1 MLQKLLVYRG
11 QLAAFKE
18 NKMAEENKNYPKKVL
33 IVCSKGSLVDVYPS
47 LVMANGALMEG
58 MEAEVFFTFF
68 GLDAIRKDTMNKLKM
83 TPVGNP
89 AMRLPGTTMP
99 FPNIVGVV
107 PGVSSMATAMMKS
120 TIEKLDI
127 PTTTE
132 FIDMIKAGGGKVY
145 GCKMAMDMFGLKQE
159 DLRED
164 VDGVL
169 TVGEFYG
176 RADRDT
182 QIIFT

>member
-1 MLQKLLVYRG
+1 MTKTQEK
-11 QLAAFKE
+11 
-18 NKMAEENKNYPKKVL
+18 YPKKVL

-58 MEAEVFFTFF
+58 MEAELFFTFF
-68 GLDAIRKDTMNKLKM
+68 GLDGIRKNTMHKLKM

-89 AMRLPGTTMP
+89 AMRLPGTTLP
-99 FPNIVGVV
+99 FPNMMGII
-107 PGVSSMATAMMKS
+107 PGVSDAATSMMKR

-145 GCKMAMDMFGLKQE
+145 GCKMAMDMFGLTQD
-159 DLRED
+159 DLRDD

-176 RADRDT
+176 RADKDT

>member
-1 MLQKLLVYRG
+1 M
-11 QLAAFKE
+11 AE
-18 NKMAEENKNYPKKVL
+18 NKDDKPVKKVL
-33 IVCSKGSLVDVYPS
+33 LVCSKGSLVDVYPS

-58 MEAEVFFTFF
+58 MQAEVFFTFF
-68 GLDAIRKDTMNKLKM
+68 GLDAVRKKTMHKVHM

-89 AMRLPGTTMP
+89 AMRLPGTTLP

-107 PGVSSMATAMMKS
+107 PGVSRMATMMMKQ

-127 PTTTE
+127 PTTVE
-132 FIDMIKAGGGKVY
+132 FMDMIKAGGGKLY
-145 GCKMAMDMFGLKQE
+145 GCKMAMDMFGLTKE
-159 DLRED
+159 DLRD
-164 VDGVL
+164 DIDGVL

-176 RADRDT
+176 RADKDT

>member
-1 MLQKLLVYRG
+1 M
-11 QLAAFKE
+11 AE
-18 NKMAEENKNYPKKVL
+18 NKKEMYPKKVL

-58 MEAEVFFTFF
+58 MEAELFFTFF
-68 GLDAIRKDTMNKLKM
+68 GLDAVRKDTQEKLKM

-89 AMRLPGTTMP
+89 AMRLPNSTLP
-99 FPNIVGVV
+99 FPNAVGVI
-107 PGVSSMATAMMKS
+107 PGVSDMATKMMKN

-132 FIDMIKAGGGKVY
+132 FIDMIVAGGGKIF
-145 GCKMAMDMFGLKQE
+145 GCKMAMDMFGLTKE
-159 DLRED
+159 DLRDD
-164 VDGVL
+164 VEKVL

-176 RADRDT
+176 RAEEGT

>member
-1 MLQKLLVYRG
+1 MSE
-11 QLAAFKE
+11 KE
-18 NKMAEENKNYPKKVL
+18 QPVKREL

-47 LVMANGALMEG
+47 LVMGNGALMEG
-58 MEAEVFFTFF
+58 MEAELFFTFF
-68 GLDAIRKDTMNKLKM
+68 GLDAIRKDTQHKVHM

-89 AMRLPGTTMP
+89 AMRLPGSTLP
-99 FPNIVGVV
+99 FPNIIGAI
-107 PGVSSMATAMMKS
+107 PGVSRMATWMMKR

-127 PTTTE
+127 PTTVE
-132 FIDMIKAGGGKVY
+132 FIDMIKAGGGKVW
-145 GCKMAMDMFGLKQE
+145 GCKMAMDMFDLKKE

-164 VDGVL
+164 LDGVL

-176 RADRDT
+176 RADKDT

>member
-1 MLQKLLVYRG
+1 MNDKVTVG
-11 QLAAFKE
+11 KP
-18 NKMAEENKNYPKKVL
+18 PKKVL

-47 LVMANGALMEG
+47 LVMGNGALMEG

-68 GLDAIRKDTMNKLKM
+68 GLDAIRKDTQHKVHM

-89 AMRLPGTTMP
+89 AMRLPSSTLP
-99 FPNIVGVV
+99 FPNIIGVI
-107 PGVSSMATAMMKS
+107 PGVSRLATWMMQR

-127 PTTTE
+127 PTTVE
-132 FIDMIKAGGGKVY
+132 FLDMIKAGGGKLY
-145 GCKMAMDMFGLKQE
+145 GCKMAMDMFDLKKE

-164 VDGVL
+164 IDGVL
-169 TVGEFYG
+169 TIGEFYA
-176 RADRDT
+176 RAGDDT

>member
-1 MLQKLLVYRG
+1 MTETEK
-11 QLAAFKE
+11 
-18 NKMAEENKNYPKKVL
+18 YPKKVL

-58 MEAEVFFTFF
+58 MEAELFFTFF
-68 GLDAIRKDTMNKLKM
+68 GLDAVRKSTQAKLKM

-89 AMRLPGTTMP
+89 AMRLPGSTLP
-99 FPNIVGVV
+99 FPNIVGIV
-107 PGVSSMATAMMKS
+107 PGASSMATAMMKN

-132 FIDMIKAGGGKVY
+132 FMDMIVAGGGKLY
-145 GCKMAMDMFGLKQE
+145 GCKMAMDMFGLTKE
-159 DLRED
+159 DLRDD
-164 VDGVL
+164 VEAVL

-176 RADRDT
+176 RADKDT

>member
-1 MLQKLLVYRG
+1 MS
-11 QLAAFKE
+11 E
-18 NKMAEENKNYPKKVL
+18 NVGKPPKKVM

-47 LVMANGALMEG
+47 LVMSNGALMEG

-68 GLDAIRKDTMNKLKM
+68 GLDAITKKTMNKVNM

-89 AMRLPGTTMP
+89 AMRLPKTTLP
-99 FPNIVGVV
+99 FPNILAII
-107 PGVSSMATAMMKS
+107 PGVSKMATWMMKR

-127 PTTTE
+127 PTSVE
-132 FIDMIKAGGGKVY
+132 FIDMIKAGGGKVW
-145 GCKMAMDMFGLKQE
+145 GCKMAMDMFDLKQE
-159 DLRED
+159 DLRDD

-169 TVGEFYG
+169 TIGEFYN
-176 RADRDT
+176 RAGEDT